1 MKGLMD
7 ILIKK
12 KGRPSK
18 VGKPNYGGS
27 IADNLKRLAKKNSKK
42 KCKSCGGKGCSKCSS
57 KKGY

>member
-1 MKGLMD
+1 MD
-7 ILIKK
+7 KLIKK
-12 KGRPSK
+12 AGRPNK

-42 KCKSCGGKGCSKCSS
+42 KGQEAAHKKY